1 MKKLTIESLKS
12 DIEEA
17 ATKVD
22 RLEKMLQDAR
32 FDLDS
37 LRHVYQ
43 RYSEPTKKLNRVR
56 LNLGID
62 PQELEGL
69 SLEDALLRIA
79 RVNKG
84 ILISTPTRKL
94 LEESGHLHGDQTGKD
109 LWSTLKSSDQF
120 EQISRGRYRLIESSS
135 SSDSTPPA

>member
-1 MKKLTIESLKS
+1 MKQLTLESLKS

-17 ATKVD
+17 DKKVN
-22 RLEKMLQDAR
+22 RLAKLLQDAR

-43 RYSEPTKKLNRVR
+43 RYSEPTKELKRVR

-62 PQELEGL
+62 PQELGAL

-79 RVNKG
+79 RVNGG

-94 LEESGHLHGDQTGKD
+94 LEETGHLHGSQTEKS
-109 LWSTLKSSDQF
+109 LWTVLKSLEIF
-120 EQISRGRYRLIESSS
+120 TRISRGRYRLIESTAP
-135 SSDSTPPA
+135 ST